1 MSHYEAPIR
10 KPLVTGNKSYHDV
23 TVDVAAP
30 VEGRANKAWWIV
42 FSIALVAF
50 IWGLGC
56 IVYTISTGI
65 GTWGLNKTVGWA
77 WDITNFVWWVGIGHA
92 GTLISAVL
100 LLFRQKWRMAI
111 NRSAEAMT
119 IFSVMQAGLFPI
131 IHMGRPWLAYWV
143 LPIPNQFGSL
153 WVNFNS
159 PLLWDVFAISTYL
172 SVSLV
177 FWWTGLLPD
186 FAMIRD
192 RAITPFNRRIYGILS
207 FGWSGR
213 AKDWQRFEEVSLV
226 LAGLATPLVLSV
238 HTIVSFDFATSVI
251 PGWHTTIFP
260 PYFVAGAIF
269 SGFAMVNTLLI
280 IMRKVSNLED
290 YITIQ
295 HIELMNI
302 VIMITGSIV
311 GTAYIT
317 ELVIAWYSGVEY
329 EQYAFLNR
337 ATGPYWWAY
346 WSMMTCNVFSP
357 QFMWFKKLRTSI
369 MFSFFISIV
378 VNIGMWFERF
388 VIIVTSL
395 HRDYLPSSWT
405 MFSPTFVDIGI
416 FIGTIGFFFVLFLLY
431 ARSFPVIAQAEVKTI
446 LKASG
451 EKYKK
456 LRAEHG
462 DDALHYDP
470 QTVGRNPV
478 QNEDDGIHHKIE
490 DTEHQNVTETDHPHE
505 DTVNADGLVVSEV
518 MKDRIDE
525 MLHRIGVYDP
535 ATQKA
540 DDLTRLKNVGPLLQQ
555 HLHQV
560 GIYRFDQVSKLI
572 EQDFELLDEVIE
584 NFPIQ
589 ENRAG
594 WIDQANKLKNK

>member
-1 MSHYEAPIR
+1 MASHYEAPIR
-10 KPLVTGNKSYHDV
+10 KPLVLGDKGYHDV
-23 TVDVAAP
+23 TVDIAAP
-30 VEGRANKAWWIV
+30 VEGKANKHWWIV
-42 FSIALVAF
+42 FTIAFLAF
-50 IWGLGC
+50 LWGIGC
-56 IVYTISTGI
+56 IIYTISTGI
-65 GTWGLNKTVGWA
+65 GVWGLNPTVNWA

-119 IFSVMQAGLFPI
+119 IFSVIQAGLFPI

-192 RAITPFNRRIYGILS
+192 RAVRPFQKKIYSLLS
-207 FGWSGR
+207 FGWTGR

-269 SGFAMVNTLLI
+269 SGFAMVQTLLI
-280 IMRKVSNLED
+280 IMRKVCSLEA
-290 YITIQ
+290 YITVQ

-311 GTAYIT
+311 GCAYIT
-317 ELVIAWYSGVEY
+317 ELFIAWYSGVEY

-346 WSMMTCNVFSP
+346 WAMMTCNVFSP

-416 FIGTIGFFFVLFLLY
+416 FIGTIGFFFTLFLLY
-431 ARSFPVIAQAEVKTI
+431 ARTFPVIAQAEVKSI
-446 LKASG
+446 LKSSG
-451 EKYKK
+451 ERYKK
-456 LRAEHG
+456 LRAEGKPLYELPNRGKAPRKEPITDDVLMGEVKPAVG
-462 DDALHYDP
+462 DKVGVNELLGSIGTFDP
-470 QTVGRNPV
+470 SK
-478 QNEDDGIHHKIE
+478 E
-490 DTEHQNVTETDHPHE
+490 
-505 DTVNADGLVVSEV
+505 S
-518 MKDRIDE
+518 
-525 MLHRIGVYDP
+525 
-535 ATQKA
+535 A
-540 DDLTRLKNVGPLLQQ
+540 DDLKKIKGVGPEMERILNGLGIYTFV
-555 HLHQV
+555 QV
-560 GIYRFDQVSKLI
+560 GRMTAREYD
-572 EQDFELLDEVIE
+572 LLDSITGK
-584 NFPIQ
+584 FPG
-589 ENRAG
+589 RAQRDDWAG
-594 WIDQANKLKNK
+594 QARLLNNKKN

>member
-1 MSHYEAPIR
+1 MASHYEAPIR
-10 KPLVTGNKSYHDV
+10 KPLVIGDKGYHDV
-23 TVDVAAP
+23 TVDIAAP
-30 VEGRANKAWWIV
+30 VEGRANKLWWIV
-42 FSIALVAF
+42 FGISLAAF
-50 IWGLGC
+50 LWGVGC
-56 IVYTISTGI
+56 IIYTISTGI
-65 GTWGLNKTVGWA
+65 GVWGLNKTVNWA

-119 IFSVMQAGLFPI
+119 IFSVIQAALFPV

-192 RAITPFNRRIYGILS
+192 RAVKPFQKKIYSLLS

-280 IMRKVSNLED
+280 IMRKVCSLEA
-290 YITIQ
+290 YITVQ

-311 GTAYIT
+311 GCAYIT
-317 ELVIAWYSGVEY
+317 ELFMAWYSGVEY

-346 WSMMTCNVFSP
+346 WAMMTCNVFSP
-357 QFMWFKKLRTSI
+357 QFMWFKRLRTSI

-405 MFSPTFVDIGI
+405 MFSPTYVDIGI

-431 ARSFPVIAQAEVKTI
+431 ARTFPVIAQAEVKTI
-446 LKASG
+446 LKSSG
-451 EKYKK
+451 ERYKK
-456 LRAEHG
+456 LRDAGKPLYTIEKKGVVAETKKEAIK
-462 DDALHYDP
+462 DDVP
-470 QTVGRNPV
+470 IKEVGPAV
-478 QNEDDGIHHKIE
+478 EDKVGVSDLLSSIGTF
-490 DTEHQNVTETDHPHE
+490 DAAAET
-505 DTVNADGLVVSEV
+505 
-518 MKDRIDE
+518 
-525 MLHRIGVYDP
+525 
-535 ATQKA
+535 A
-540 DDLTRLKNVGPLLQQ
+540 DDLKKIKGIGPQMERKLNEIGIFTFA
-555 HLHQV
+555 QV
-560 GIYRFDQVSKLI
+560 GRMTAKEYD
-572 EQDFELLDEVIE
+572 LLDSITAA
-584 NFPIQ
+584 FPG
-589 ENRAG
+589 RAQRDDWAG
-594 WIDQANKLKNK
+594 QAKVLSNN

>member
-1 MSHYEAPIR
+1 MASHYEAPIR
-10 KPLVTGNKSYHDV
+10 RPLVIGDKNYHDV

-30 VEGRANKAWWIV
+30 VEGKANKSWWIV
-42 FSIALVAF
+42 FTIALIAF
-50 IWGLGC
+50 LWGIGC
-56 IVYTISTGI
+56 IIYTVSTGI
-65 GTWGLNKTVGWA
+65 GVWGLNRTVNWA

-119 IFSVMQAGLFPI
+119 IFSVIQAGLFPI

-192 RAITPFNRRIYGILS
+192 RAITPFTKRVYSILS

-311 GTAYIT
+311 GVAYIT
-317 ELVIAWYSGVEY
+317 ELFIAWYSGVEY

-346 WSMMTCNVFSP
+346 WAMMTCNVFSP
-357 QFMWFKKLRTSI
+357 QFMWFPKLRRSI

-431 ARSFPVIAQAEVKTI
+431 ARTFPVIAQAEVKSI
-446 LKASG
+446 LKSSG
-451 EKYKK
+451 SKYKK
-456 LRAEHG
+456 LRAKYG
-462 DDALHYDP
+462 DDAKHYDP
-470 QTVGRNPV
+470 IVREPAANISHADGVTVV
-478 QNEDDGIHHKIE
+478 DTSASDDHKE
-490 DTEHQNVTETDHPHE
+490 
-505 DTVNADGLVVSEV
+505 TVNAEALLDTEYK
-518 MKDRIDE
+518 KDQVDA
-525 MLHRIGVYDP
+525 MLNRIGTYDP
-535 ATQKA
+535 NTQTA
-540 DDLTRLKNVGPLLQQ
+540 DDLKKISGVGPVMEQK
-555 HLHQV
+555 LHQL
-560 GIYRFDQVSKLI
+560 GIYTYEQVSNMKD
-572 EQDFELLDEVIE
+572 QDYDLLDEIIGE
-584 NFPIQ
+584 FPG
-589 ENRAG
+589 RAKRDDWAG
-594 WIDQANKLKNK
+594 QAEK